1 MYVFVLDIIKQVIRQ
16 LRFNAVRSALATL
29 GIMIGICALVSIDGI
44 GRGTK
49 DQIISNMANLGYA
62 TNIEITL
69 PLAGIVQRQSYVFHK
84 EDMDF
89 FADSVPDVIG
99 KTIVNERMNFPV
111 SRRQSV
117 FSGWIIGT
125 TESYFDIFNLELKG
139 DRLSYGNV
147 RDHQRVCIIGEKM
160 AAVLFPRDENPIGQ
174 SIDLSGMPFIV
185 MGVLEKT
192 TWRNYDRAVIVPV
205 TAFQDLF
212 PWRDVSEKMFVK
224 ISDSDKVAGVVPI
237 LMDRA
242 ALYTQSHSLP
252 LSVLDNQASIKVV
265 RRSTQLLQ
273 LFLLLVALITIVSG
287 GIGIMNIQLAS
298 VVQRAKEL
306 AIKRTVGA
314 STADIF
320 LEILLESTVLGV
332 FAGILGI
339 FFGFGLGTYASR
351 LVSSQLQMQVVSSFS
366 VLTTLGIFVFSAIL
380 TTLFGFV
387 PALKATRQDII
398 LSLRSE

>member
-1 MYVFVLDIIKQVIRQ
+1 M
-16 LRFNAVRSALATL
+16 VRSALATL

-62 TNIEITL
+62 TNIEIAL
-69 PLAGIVQRQSYVFHK
+69 PFAGVAQRQSYTFHRK
-84 EDMDF
+84 DLDF
-89 FADSVPDVIG
+89 FTDSVPEVAG
-99 KTIVNERMNFPV
+99 KTIVNELMNIPV
-111 SRRQSV
+111 SRRQSI

-125 TESYFDIFNLELKG
+125 TESYFDIFNLQVNG
-139 DRLSYGNV
+139 DGLGAKNV
-147 RDHQRVCIIGEKM
+147 RDHERVCVIGEKM
-160 AAVLFPRDENPIGQ
+160 AAILFPRGENPIGN
-174 SIDLSGMPFIV
+174 SLDLAGMPFTVI
-185 MGVLEKT
+185 GVLNKT
-192 TWRNYDRAVIVPV
+192 TWRNYERAVIVPSTV
-205 TAFQDLF
+205 FQDIF
-212 PWRDVSEKMFVK
+212 AFTDASEKMFVK

-237 LMDRA
+237 LKDRA
-242 ALYTQSHSLP
+242 AMYSQSRGIP
-252 LSVLDNQASIKVV
+252 LLVLDNQASINVV
-265 RRSTQLLQ
+265 RRSTRLLQ
-273 LFLLLVALITIVSG
+273 LFLLLVALITVVSG

-320 LEILLESTVLGV
+320 LEILLESTMLGI

-339 FFGFGLGTYASR
+339 ICGLGLGTYASR
-351 LVSSQLQMQVVSSFS
+351 LVSTQLQMQVVSSFS
-366 VLTTLGIFVFSAIL
+366 IFTTLGIFILSAIL